1 MSSLTLFI
9 IFRINMKFNT
19 IIATFAVSFIATA
32 ALASGNHAGG
42 HGNTDA
48 IGKPG
53 KAANVTRTINIDMND
68 TMRFTP
74 SSIDVKQ
81 GETIKFIVKNSGKI
95 KHEMTIGAMKD
106 LIAHAEQMK
115 KNPGMEHDEPNTAS
129 LAPGKTGEI
138 IWQFTTAG
146 KVDFACLEAGHF
158 DAGMK
163 GFVNVGGIKAATKAS
178 SHVH

>member
-1 MSSLTLFI
+1 
-9 IFRINMKFNT
+9 MKFNQ
-19 IIATFAVSFIATA
+19 IIATLAVSFFATA
-32 ALASGNHAGG
+32 AMASGNHAGG
-42 HGNTDA
+42 HGKPEP

-53 KAANVTRTINIDMND
+53 KASNVTRTINVDMTD
-68 TMRFTP
+68 AMRFTP
-74 SSIDVKQ
+74 ASIDAKQ
-81 GETIKFIVKNSGKI
+81 GETIKFVVKNSGKI

-163 GFVNVGGIKAATKAS
+163 GAVSVAKR
-178 SHVH
+178 

>member
-1 MSSLTLFI
+1 
-9 IFRINMKFNT
+9 MKFNQ
-19 IIATFAVSFIATA
+19 IIASLTTSIAASFLATA
-32 ALASGNHAGG
+32 AMAAGNHVGG
-42 HGNTDA
+42 HGAADA

-53 KAANVTRTINIDMND
+53 KSANVTRTINVDMTD
-68 TMRFTP
+68 AMRFTP
-74 SSIDVKQ
+74 ASIDAKQ

-95 KHEMTIGAMKD
+95 KHEMTLGSMKD
-106 LIAHAEQMK
+106 LKEHAELMK
-115 KNPGMEHDEPNTAS
+115 KHPGMVHDEPNTAS

-163 GFVNVGGIKAATKAS
+163 GVVNVAGTKMPAKAS
-178 SHVH
+178 SHNH

>member
-1 MSSLTLFI
+1 
-9 IFRINMKFNT
+9 MKFNQ
-19 IIATFAVSFIATA
+19 IIATLSLSFLGATA
-32 ALASGNHAGG
+32 LAAGNHAGG
-42 HGNTDA
+42 HPDA
-48 IGKPG
+48 DTVGKPG
-53 KAANVTRTINIDMND
+53 SASNVTRTINIDMND

-74 SSIDVKQ
+74 ASIEAKQ

-95 KHEMTIGAMKD
+95 KHEMTLGAMKD
-106 LIAHAEQMK
+106 LKEHAELMK
-115 KNPGMEHDEPNTAS
+115 KHPGMVHDEPNTAS

-163 GFVNVGGIKAATKAS
+163 GAVNVAGGKTPAMGAKSGGHA
-178 SHVH
+178 H

>member
-1 MSSLTLFI
+1 
-9 IFRINMKFNT
+9 MKFNQFT
-19 IIATFAVSFIATA
+19 TTLVFTLLSGA
-32 ALASGNHAGG
+32 ALASGSHADG
-42 HGNTDA
+42 HGKTDA

-53 KAANVTRTINIDMND
+53 KASSVTRTINIDMND
-68 TMRFTP
+68 TMRYTP
-74 SSIDVKQ
+74 ASIDVKQ

-163 GFVNVGGIKAATKAS
+163 GAVSVVKR
-178 SHVH
+178 

>member
-1 MSSLTLFI
+1 
-9 IFRINMKFNT
+9 
-19 IIATFAVSFIATA
+19 
-32 ALASGNHAGG
+32 
-42 HGNTDA
+42 
-48 IGKPG
+48 
-53 KAANVTRTINIDMND
+53 
-68 TMRFTP
+68 
-74 SSIDVKQ
+74 
-81 GETIKFIVKNSGKI
+81 
-95 KHEMTIGAMKD
+95 MKD

-163 GFVNVGGIKAATKAS
+163 GFVNVGSTKAATKAS

>member
-1 MSSLTLFI
+1 
-9 IFRINMKFNT
+9 MKFNQ
-19 IIATFAVSFIATA
+19 ILSTFAVSFLATA
-32 ALASGNHAGG
+32 AMAAGNHAGG
-42 HGNTDA
+42 HGEADA

-53 KAANVTRTINIDMND
+53 KASNVTRTINIDMND
-68 TMRFTP
+68 TMRYTP
-74 SSIDVKQ
+74 AIIDAKQ

-95 KHEMTIGAMKD
+95 KHEMTLGSMKD
-106 LIAHAEQMK
+106 LKAHAELMK
-115 KNPGMEHDEPNTAS
+115 KFPGMEHDEPNTAS

-163 GFVNVGGIKAATKAS
+163 GLVNVANAKMPAMGAKSGN
-178 SHVH
+178 HVH

>member
-1 MSSLTLFI
+1 MNLQNFVTAFA
-9 IFRINMKFNT
+9 F
-19 IIATFAVSFIATA
+19 TFLSGA
-32 ALASGNHAGG
+32 ALASGSHAGG
-42 HGNTDA
+42 HGKTDA
-48 IGKPG
+48 IGKPD
-53 KAANVTRTINIDMND
+53 KASSVTRTINIDMND
-68 TMRFTP
+68 TMRYTP
-74 SSIDVKQ
+74 ASIDVKQ

-95 KHEMTIGAMKD
+95 KHEMTIGTMKD

-115 KNPGMEHDEPNTAS
+115 KHPGMEHDEPNTAS

-163 GFVNVGGIKAATKAS
+163 GAVTVTAAKMPAKADGHSMHK
-178 SHVH
+178 H

>member
-1 MSSLTLFI
+1 
-9 IFRINMKFNT
+9 MKFNK
-19 IIATFAVSFIATA
+19 IIATLATSIAASLLATVAIA
-32 ALASGNHAGG
+32 AGSHAGG
-42 HGNTDA
+42 HADNKAGADA

-53 KAANVTRTINIDMND
+53 KAANVTRTINIDMTD
-68 TMRFTP
+68 AMRFTP
-74 SSIDVKQ
+74 ASIDAKQ

-95 KHEMTIGAMKD
+95 THEMTLGSMKD
-106 LIAHAEQMK
+106 LKEHAELMK
-115 KNPGMEHDEPNTAS
+115 KHPGMVHDEPNTAS

-163 GFVNVGGIKAATKAS
+163 GLVNVASTKMPAKAS
-178 SHVH
+178 SHNH

>member
-1 MSSLTLFI
+1 MNYNQVIAALT
-9 IFRINMKFNT
+9 T
-19 IIATFAVSFIATA
+19 SVAVSLLATA
-32 ALASGNHAGG
+32 AMAAGNHAGG
-42 HGNTDA
+42 HGETDA

-53 KAANVTRTINIDMND
+53 KASNVTRTINVDMTD
-68 TMRFTP
+68 AMRFTP
-74 SSIDVKQ
+74 ASIDAKQ

-95 KHEMTIGAMKD
+95 KHEMTLGSMKD
-106 LIAHAEQMK
+106 LKEHAELMK
-115 KNPGMEHDEPNTAS
+115 KHPGMVHDEPNTAS

-163 GFVNVGGIKAATKAS
+163 GAINVASVANAKTPAKANI
-178 SHVH
+178 HNH